1 VSAVTNEG
9 NDLAIAAPV
18 VPSAMLCLG
27 VTIVLLSVAVSFL
40 LIPNEYLSFG
50 LVVTGVLLVEAARR
64 FSPRLMAVVYEAVA
78 QNTGILVA
86 VSILASIA
94 LPFLMPGNPYWIHI
108 LTIVFVYGF
117 AAQGLNVHLGEIGA
131 INVGYAGLFAIG
143 AYSSAL
149 SIVDYGANFWISLI
163 YATAICWFVGL
174 LIGLCTMRTAGDY
187 LSLVT
192 LGFGLIVYQLAINMT
207 WLTHGTDGIHIPKPT
222 LLGHRFDQVLDFGFA
237 RLPKEANFY
246 YLGLLCL
253 IIAMVMSHRMS
264 KSWIGRTWAAMR
276 QDPLGASCF
285 GVNVPVMQVLSFAFG
300 AAFAGIAGALYA
312 AEIGFIEPGEF
323 TIFLS
328 ITLICMVIL
337 GGMGNWWGVVVGAF
351 IMIVVPE
358 KLRQFQEMRYFLYGI
373 VLLIILIYRPYGL
386 FASVRRKHEK
396 LIG

>member
-1 VSAVTNEG
+1 MTTVINDG
-9 NDLAIAAPV
+9 DDLAVAAPV
-18 VPSAMLCLG
+18 VPGALLCLG
-27 VTIVLLSVAVSFL
+27 IAITAWSMAIAFL
-40 LIPNEYLSFG
+40 LIPNEYLSFALAVTAVG
-50 LVVTGVLLVEAARR
+50 LVEVARR
-64 FSPRLMAVVYEAVA
+64 VAPRSVTVAHEAIA
-78 QNTGILVA
+78 QHAGIFIG
-86 VSILASIA
+86 VSIAASIA
-94 LPFLMPGNPYWIHI
+94 LPFLMRENPYWIHI

-143 AYSSAL
+143 AYTSAL
-149 SIVDYGANFWISLI
+149 SIVDYGASFWMSLV
-163 YATAICWFVGL
+163 YATVVCWLVGL
-174 LIGLCTMRTAGDY
+174 LIGVCTMRTAGDY

-192 LGFGLIVYQLAINMT
+192 LGFGLIVYQLAVNMT
-207 WLTHGTDGIHIPKPT
+207 WLTHGTDGVHIPKPAI
-222 LLGHRFDQVLDFGFA
+222 LGHGFDRALDLGFV

-253 IIAMVMSHRMS
+253 LIAMIVSHRMT

-285 GVNVPVMQVLSFAFG
+285 GINVPVMQVFSFAFG
-300 AAFAGIAGALYA
+300 AAFAGVAGALYA
-312 AEIGFIEPGEF
+312 GEIGFIEPGEF
-323 TIFLS
+323 TIFMS

-337 GGMGNWWGVVVGAF
+337 GGMGNWWGVVIGAF

-358 KLRQFQEMRYFLYGI
+358 KLREFQEMRYFLYGI
-373 VLLIILIYRPYGL
+373 VLLLILIYRPYGL

>member
-1 VSAVTNEG
+1 MSTVI
-9 NDLAIAAPV
+9 NDGDNLALAAPAM
-18 VPSAMLCLG
+18 PSAQLCLG
-27 VTIVLLSVAVSFL
+27 IAIALWSVAVAFL
-40 LIPNEYLSFG
+40 LISNEYLSFALAVIAVG
-50 LVVTGVLLVEAARR
+50 LVEAARR
-64 FSPRLMAVVYEAVA
+64 FAPRSIATAHDAVA
-78 QNTGILVA
+78 QNTGIFIA
-86 VSILASIA
+86 VSVLASIA
-94 LPFLMPGNPYWIHI
+94 LPFLMHGNPYWIHI

-117 AAQGLNVHLGEIGA
+117 AAQGLNVHLGEIGV

-143 AYSSAL
+143 AYASAL
-149 SIVDYGANFWISLI
+149 SIVDYGATFWMSLI

-174 LIGLCTMRTAGDY
+174 LIGVCTMRTAGDY

-192 LGFGLIVYQLAINMT
+192 LGFGLIVYQLAVNMT
-207 WLTHGTDGIHIPKPT
+207 WLTHGTDGVHIPKPSVM
-222 LLGHRFDQVLDFGFA
+222 GHRFDQALNLGFVT
-237 RLPKEANFY
+237 LPKEANFY

-253 IIAMVMSHRMS
+253 IVAMIVSHRMT

-276 QDPLGASCF
+276 QDPLGTSCF

-312 AEIGFIEPGEF
+312 GEIGYIEPGEF
-323 TIFLS
+323 TIFMS

-358 KLRQFQEMRYFLYGI
+358 KLREFQEMRYFLYGI
-373 VLLIILIYRPYGL
+373 VLLVILIYRPYGL